1 MKKITQKT
9 LAHYATLINQIE
21 SMSKEAKEMK
31 ADLIDS
37 LQKGASVQPGE
48 RIAEVKTEE
57 RRSVS
62 WREVVIRLKSVGYVK
77 NVLANTKPFTI
88 FKLVVK

>member
-1 MKKITQKT
+1 MKNITQKT
-9 LAHYATLINQIE
+9 LAHYATLTNQVQA
-21 SMSKEAKEMK
+21 MSKEAAEIK
-31 ADLIDS
+31 ADLIDA
-37 LQKGASVQPGE
+37 LNNGASVQPGE

-62 WREVVIRLKSVGYVK
+62 WKEVVIRLKSVGYVK
-77 NVLANTKPFTI
+77 NVLANTKPFTV